1 MYDEK
6 GKNLKIIDFGSG
18 VKFEN
23 SEIKPRK
30 RVGTVRLLLVSPITS
45 LLRSWFVTTMKN
57 AIFGLLESYSI
68 SYWSGNL
75 LTRER
80 MTIR

>member
-23 SEIKPRK
+23 SDIKPRK
-30 RVGTVRLLLVSPITS
+30 RVGTVIYYLLSPITS
-45 LLRSWFVTTMKN
+45 LQRYWFVTIMKN
-57 AIFGLLESYSI
+57 VIFGLLELSFIFY
-68 SYWSGNL
+68 
-75 LTRER
+75 
-80 MTIR
+80 

>member
-30 RVGTVRLLLVSPITS
+30 RVGTVGLLLFSPIIS
-45 LLRSWFVTTMKN
+45 LPRYWFVITIKN
-57 AIFGLLESYSI
+57 VIFGHLESYSI
-68 SYWSGNL
+68 SYWSGNP
-75 LTRER
+75 LTLGR